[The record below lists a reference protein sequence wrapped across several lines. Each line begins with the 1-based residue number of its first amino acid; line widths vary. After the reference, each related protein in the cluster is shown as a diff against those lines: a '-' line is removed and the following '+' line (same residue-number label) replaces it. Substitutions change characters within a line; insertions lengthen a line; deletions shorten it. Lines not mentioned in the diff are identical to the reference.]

1 MARFRKK
8 KMYFHSVKMT
18 QSIRTKLIIIM
29 IMMMGLVLFALWFM
43 NYALLSTYYEYNKAS
58 QLADSYHDANEV
70 IIADEG
76 YASQNQEMAS
86 DSQLDLE
93 IIEQNSS
100 VNLYVFRVLRVE
112 KFFGDSFYKFEYSFD
127 YPSVTETEQKM
138 LEDLTI
144 NYIYSMYGDEQGA
157 GVKEGE
163 GRRLIQKKKH
173 YTIFKVYDKR
183 IGSYYLELFGGL
195 DSGAFIYLRTN
206 YQSMHENIVVFNR
219 FIAYAG
225 LSVLLLGVVLM
236 VFIGNS
242 FAKPILQITDIA
254 KRMSELDFDV
264 KYPVTTSD
272 EIGVLGGSINALSET
287 LETTI
292 SELKTANNELQ
303 KDIENKI
310 QIDEMRKEF
319 LSNVSH
325 ELKTP
330 IALIQGYAEGL
341 QDNINEDKES
351 RDFYCEVIIDEAKK
365 MNKMVKKLLTLNKIE
380 FGNDQVAFE
389 RFDIVNLIQ
398 NVMQPAALLADQKG
412 AEISFAR
419 EYGPVYVWAD
429 EYMVEEVITNYI
441 SNAIN
446 HVDYEK
452 KIIVSLEEQ
461 EGTVRVSVFNTGNLI
476 PEEDLEKVWVKFY
489 KVDKA
494 RTREYG
500 GSGIG
505 LSIVKAVMDSMNQKC
520 GVRNLENGVEFWF
533 ELDCHN

>member
-1 MARFRKK
+1 
-8 KMYFHSVKMT
+8 
-18 QSIRTKLIIIM
+18 
-29 IMMMGLVLFALWFM
+29 
-43 NYALLSTYYEYNKAS
+43 
-58 QLADSYHDANEV
+58 
-70 IIADEG
+70 
-76 YASQNQEMAS
+76 
-86 DSQLDLE
+86 
-93 IIEQNSS
+93 
-100 VNLYVFRVLRVE
+100 
-112 KFFGDSFYKFEYSFD
+112 
-127 YPSVTETEQKM
+127 
-138 LEDLTI
+138 
-144 NYIYSMYGDEQGA
+144 
-157 GVKEGE
+157 
-163 GRRLIQKKKH
+163 
-173 YTIFKVYDKR
+173 
-183 IGSYYLELFGGL
+183 
-195 DSGAFIYLRTN
+195 
-206 YQSMHENIVVFNR
+206 
-219 FIAYAG
+219 
-225 LSVLLLGVVLM
+225 
-236 VFIGNS
+236 
-242 FAKPILQITDIA
+242 
-254 KRMSELDFDV
+254 
-264 KYPVTTSD
+264 
-272 EIGVLGGSINALSET
+272 
-287 LETTI
+287 
-292 SELKTANNELQ
+292 
-303 KDIENKI
+303 
-310 QIDEMRKEF
+310 MRKEF

-365 MNKMVKKLLTLNKIE
+365 MNKMVKKLLTLNQIE

-419 EYGPVYVWAD
+419 EYAKPVYVWAD

-452 KIIVSLEEQ
+452 KIIVSLEGQ

>member
-1 MARFRKK
+1 
-8 KMYFHSVKMT
+8 
-18 QSIRTKLIIIM
+18 
-29 IMMMGLVLFALWFM
+29 
-43 NYALLSTYYEYNKAS
+43 
-58 QLADSYHDANEV
+58 
-70 IIADEG
+70 
-76 YASQNQEMAS
+76 
-86 DSQLDLE
+86 
-93 IIEQNSS
+93 
-100 VNLYVFRVLRVE
+100 
-112 KFFGDSFYKFEYSFD
+112 
-127 YPSVTETEQKM
+127 
-138 LEDLTI
+138 
-144 NYIYSMYGDEQGA
+144 
-157 GVKEGE
+157 
-163 GRRLIQKKKH
+163 
-173 YTIFKVYDKR
+173 
-183 IGSYYLELFGGL
+183 
-195 DSGAFIYLRTN
+195 
-206 YQSMHENIVVFNR
+206 
-219 FIAYAG
+219 
-225 LSVLLLGVVLM
+225 
-236 VFIGNS
+236 
-242 FAKPILQITDIA
+242 
-254 KRMSELDFDV
+254 
-264 KYPVTTSD
+264 
-272 EIGVLGGSINALSET
+272 
-287 LETTI
+287 
-292 SELKTANNELQ
+292 
-303 KDIENKI
+303 
-310 QIDEMRKEF
+310 MRKEF

-365 MNKMVKKLLTLNKIE
+365 MNKMVKKLLTLNQIE

-452 KIIVSLEEQ
+452 KIIVSLEGQ